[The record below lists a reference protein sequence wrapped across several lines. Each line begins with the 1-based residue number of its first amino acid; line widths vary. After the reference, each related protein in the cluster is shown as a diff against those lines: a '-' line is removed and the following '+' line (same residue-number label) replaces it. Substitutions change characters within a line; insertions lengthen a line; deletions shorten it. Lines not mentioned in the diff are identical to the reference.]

1 MLKGRFGSY
10 FYHWK
15 SQSFNKDNQLN
26 HGSNMAALKVNEK
39 LQLEALEN
47 EKELRFQEE
56 FIRTT
61 KRRLMDKTVRKLYNR
76 QLSVA
81 MGKWLGICKLRET

>member
-1 MLKGRFGSY
+1 MATY
-10 FYHWK
+10 FFHWK
-15 SQSFNKDNQLN
+15 SNSFNKKNQLDN
-26 HGSNMAALKVNEK
+26 GRNMGELKLNEQ
-39 LQLEALEN
+39 LQLQAMEN

-76 QLSVA
+76 
-81 MGKWLGICKLRET
+81 